1 MASTSEVEETVTE
14 TVKLPDG
21 KMADPVK
28 RKRHYN
34 LLGRVTKRTDP
45 DGKVST
51 WKWDGAAN
59 GKGLPQE
66 RTYDGT
72 AFKESYAYHPYG
84 RPKTATAKLTVGAS
98 TETYAR
104 TYGWDAYGRLST
116 VAHPSGVT
124 SSGSTTPRDTC
135 PS

>member
-1 MASTSEVEETVTE
+1 MKLETDRGHDAAGNLTGVDRPDLDRISGKDWGVVYERTALGELLKRWDASDPDETE
-14 TVKLPDG
+14 WERD
-21 KMADPVK
+21 
-28 RKRHYN
+28 

-72 AFKESYAYHPYG
+72 AFKETYAYHP
-84 RPKTATAKLTVGAS
+84 
-98 TETYAR
+98 
-104 TYGWDAYGRLST
+104 
-116 VAHPSGVT
+116 
-124 SSGSTTPRDTC
+124 
-135 PS
+135 